1 MYYAQNRGLKSGLRN
16 FIKST
21 TAQIV
26 GLLPFNSLLKI
37 SGRNSI
43 LPFYHAVSDED
54 LPHIKQLYQLR
65 SSALFEKDLDFL
77 LKHYRPIDLFELIE
91 INKDKKSSSAKGYMH
106 LSFDDGLSS
115 CHDIIAPILQKK
127 GIPATFFLNS
137 AFIDNKALMF
147 RYKVSLCIESLS
159 KIDSKLRENILKKSK
174 DFFEKNDPALA
185 NYNESAKLDELADL
199 LQLDFDEY
207 LREKKPYMNTDQ
219 IQNLLNLGFSI
230 GSHSVDHPLYSKI
243 SLEQQLTQT
252 IQSQEFLE
260 QKFGI
265 NYRVF
270 AFPFTDYGVKK
281 DFFSHIFEKE
291 RFDLSFGTAGLK
303 KDCIQQNL
311 QRFAMESQNNDSAK
325 KMLSSEYL
333 YYLLKMPFGKN
344 NIVR

>member
-16 FIKST
+16 FIKSSA
-21 TAQIV
+21 AQIA
-26 GLLPFNSLLKI
+26 GQIPFNALLKL

-91 INKDKKSSSAKGYMH
+91 INLNKKSSSSKGYMH

-115 CHDIIAPILQKK
+115 CHEVIAPILQKK

-159 KIDSKLRENILKKSK
+159 KIDSKYREDILKKSK
-174 DFFEKNDPALA
+174 DFFEKENPALA
-185 NYNESAKLDELADL
+185 NYNESAKLDELANL
-199 LQLDFDEY
+199 LQLDFDAY
-207 LREKKPYMNTDQ
+207 LREKKPYMNTNQ
-219 IQNLLNLGFSI
+219 IQNLLNQGFSI

-252 IQSQEFLE
+252 IESQDFLE
-260 QKFGI
+260 QKFAI

-281 DFFSHIFEKE
+281 DFFRHIFEKE
-291 RFDLSFGTAGLK
+291 RFDLSFGAAGLK
-303 KDCIQQNL
+303 EDRIQQNL
-311 QRFAMESQNNDSAK
+311 QRFPMESQNNDSAK

-333 YYLLKMPFGKN
+333 YYLLKMSFGKHH
-344 NIVR
+344 IVR